1 MTSAEPDPPSK
12 KRTLLMAVLVAAVI
26 LLVFLGKRLMSPTP
40 TAAPSASANTTATT
54 ASAAHAPKRAVRYG
68 AGARG
73 PLQLG
78 GGKVVAT
85 TKGAPGT
92 IEGIVISRGDNKGI
106 AGATV
111 SFSAGSLHAVQTDT
125 QGRFRFAT
133 PRPGTYELALATAKG
148 FLPFAPEWGHS
159 PVLFAVSE
167 ATSIRGVR
175 LELTPALT
183 YHGIVLSPDGKQ
195 PIAKAKIRLR
205 GGAEDQSWVSDAQG
219 RFDFHA
225 HDQSILEATHPSYAA
240 GRGRVGF
247 STQVS
252 KQLRIRLRDKGSAAL
267 SAESIRGVVLEPD
280 GKATDDALVVARFE
294 ADNPASDAQRFRP
307 EVRATTDEQGQFEL
321 SGLDAGKY
329 TVIATRSDFAP
340 AVMRSVLASS
350 DNVRLKLGRGRR
362 LYGQVRDAK
371 TGAAVASFA
380 VVVARMLGA
389 LQREVVV
396 VEPTFDAEGRYDIP
410 NLPRGDYRV
419 MVTADDYA
427 PSQEHKVS
435 LQDDEAKQDF
445 SLRRGGT
452 VRGRVL
458 DEKDKRALQ
467 GARVSLEGYMGS
479 GQAPG
484 AVPLGNINSALTDSK
499 GAFTLRGIGPGKQSL
514 LAAAS
519 GHHGRIR
526 GGIEL
531 SDGQTVQIE
540 ILLAPTKEGE
550 KPRIELGG
558 IGARLS
564 VKGDVLLVGGTIE
577 GGGAAE
583 VGLVEG
589 DAIVAIEGVSVA
601 KLGFGPS
608 IQRIRGPE
616 GTVVRLLILK
626 KGTEQPIELLVPRRI
641 IRA

>member
-1 MTSAEPDPPSK
+1 MTKAPKEKPPS
-12 KRTLLMAVLVAAVI
+12 TLRRQVLLAI
-26 LLVFLGKRLMSPTP
+26 LLVVTVFLLLVVGRRYLTP
-40 TAAPSASANTTATT
+40 EPPAPNASAAPSASARPAT
-54 ASAAHAPKRAVRYG
+54 KRRAVRYG
-68 AGARG
+68 AGSRG
-73 PLQLG
+73 PLQFG
-78 GGKVVAT
+78 GGKLVRAEA
-85 TKGAPGT
+85 GARGT
-92 IEGIVISRGDNKGI
+92 IEGQVISRGTAQGI

-111 SFSAGSLHAVQTDT
+111 SFSAGSLHAVETDKE
-125 QGRFRFAT
+125 GRFRFVP
-133 PRPGTYELALATAKG
+133 PRPGSYELALATAKG

-159 PVLFAVSE
+159 PVLFAVDE
-167 ATSIRGVR
+167 GVSIRDVR

-183 YHGIVLSPDGKQ
+183 YHGVVLSPDGNKT
-195 PIAKAKIRLR
+195 IAAATVRLR
-205 GGAEDQSWVSDAQG
+205 GGSEDQSWVSNEQG

-225 HDQSILEATHPSYAA
+225 HDSAILEASHPDFAA
-240 GRGRVGF
+240 GRAWVGF

-252 KQLRIRLRDKGSAAL
+252 KQLRIRLREKGSVAL
-267 SAESIRGVVLEPD
+267 SAESIHGVVLEPD
-280 GKATDDALVVARFE
+280 GQPTDDALVTARYE
-294 ADNPASDAQRFRP
+294 ADNPASAHVRLVPDIRATCDAQGR
-307 EVRATTDEQGQFEL
+307 FEL
-321 SGLDAGKY
+321 TGLDAGEY
-329 TVIATRSDFAP
+329 TLVATRPDFAP
-340 AVMRSVLASS
+340 AVLRSVQASS
-350 DNVRLKLGRGRR
+350 RDLRLLLGRGRR
-362 LYGQVRDAK
+362 LHGQVRDAK
-371 TGAAVASFA
+371 TGAPVVSFA
-380 VVVARMLGA
+380 VVVARMRGA

-410 NLPRGDYRV
+410 NLPPGSYRV
-419 MVTADDYA
+419 SVTARDYA
-427 PSQEHKVS
+427 TSEEQQVS

-445 SLRRGGT
+445 ALRRGGT
-452 VRGRVL
+452 VHGRVL
-458 DEKDKRALQ
+458 DEVSKHPLPR
-467 GARVSLEGYMGS
+467 ARVSLEGYMGAGS
-479 GQAPG
+479 GATAG
-484 AVPLGNINSALTDSK
+484 AVPLGGIASALTDEK
-499 GAFTLRGIGPGKQSL
+499 GQFTVRGIGPGKQSL

-531 SDGQTVQIE
+531 ADGQSTHVE

-558 IGARLS
+558 IG
-564 VKGDVLLVGGTIE
+564 DVLLIGGTIE

-626 KGTEQPIELLVPRRI
+626 KGAEQTIELLVPRRI